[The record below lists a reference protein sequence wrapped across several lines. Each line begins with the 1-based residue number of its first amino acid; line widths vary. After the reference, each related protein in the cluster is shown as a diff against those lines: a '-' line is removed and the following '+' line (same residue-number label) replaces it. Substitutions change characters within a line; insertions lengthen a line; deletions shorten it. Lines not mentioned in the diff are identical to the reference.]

1 MLKYRLS
8 KEEHEKLDDVLKAV
22 YAADGDN
29 FVLQGEG
36 FTDKSKLDEFRQ
48 TNVDL
53 LKKAKAVEGVD
64 LDKYNQMLETD
75 RKIRDKELID
85 KGDFETLI
93 TERLANQKSD
103 FEGKLT
109 AATENAGKA
118 TTNYHNL
125 LQKTEIEGAA
135 FKAFGSAKIRPEAH
149 DAVMSQIKSTFMVE
163 DGTVVGKANGEILT
177 GAEGNLTIAEFVN
190 NQPDFMRVPNTPGG
204 GGGNDNDKHQMTP
217 GSSSQDR
224 IQKGLADLMSK
235 K

>member
-8 KEEHEKLDDVLKAV
+8 KEEHDKLDDILKAV

-64 LDKYNQMLETD
+64 LEKYAQMLETD

-93 TERLANQKSD
+93 AERLANQKSD
-103 FEGKLT
+103 YEAKLA
-109 AATENAGKA
+109 AATETAGNATGK
-118 TTNYHNL
+118 YHSL

-135 FKAFGSAKIRPEAH
+135 FAAFGTSKIRPDAH
-149 DAVMSQIKSTFMVE
+149 KAVMAQIKSTFKVE
-163 DGTVVGKANGEILT
+163 DGMVVGKDGDKILT
-177 GAEGNLTIAEFVN
+177 GAEGNLTIAEFVES
-190 NQPDFMRVPNTPGG
+190 QPDFMRVPHTPGA
-204 GGGNDNDKHQMTP
+204 GGGNDNDKSQMQP
-217 GSSSQDR
+217 GTSSQDK
-224 IQKGLADLMSK
+224 IQKGLTELMNK
-235 K
+235 